1 MRQIQTLRR
10 QAPLHPG
17 DRDATGSACTSEFT
31 PERVHW
37 AEPSELTLL
46 ETALPVRELSLLAKA
61 DRRSIDP
68 VYATHRWWARRPPG
82 VIRGLLLASAL
93 PASENHDLFWKLF
106 SSAEPHLT
114 GFRIHDMFA
123 GGGAM
128 LVEAARLGGTPSGTD
143 VDPLAVKIISH
154 ELEPPP
160 AVELAKAAS
169 EMLRAVSAK
178 VGLLFGSKRAG
189 WTPLHFFYV
198 RNVTCPECSK
208 SSHLYRNL
216 IIARHAS
223 RSGGVLRDSKVIAFC
238 PSCFK
243 VHGLTRL
250 DQKELRCCGKRHSLL
265 AGTFV
270 NGKFRC
276 PMCSRRS
283 SHKELQTATAPSR
296 LLAIEETHHE
306 QHRRIR
312 APRPSD
318 SRNIENADAYLKTYS
333 AELSIPASELEKARV
348 DSRPLSYGIECPRH
362 FFTNRQLAVF
372 GTAFKWFDD
381 CHYDAAIKRALTLAL
396 SNALTTNNRLCSYAT
411 DYGRLAPL
419 FSVRSYSLPWL
430 SVELNPFHPE
440 AGRGTLPRNMQRIL
454 KSTSNKA
461 RRSVWNAKTGKPIAC
476 DLTFP
481 NCGDASGVR
490 CASAAEA
497 LPLAPGSID
506 ICLFDPPYFD
516 YIAYSELSE
525 FYRVWHAQGELS
537 GEPLLAKRG
546 EEAASFG
553 RQLGTCLESILKAL
567 KKGRPIAFTFHSS
580 SQAAWEAIG
589 VALDQSDLSITSMWP
604 MLNDLHMGHHGK
616 DGNCEWDV
624 VVVCR
629 RQTECLPAPMPYS
642 IASWTKLARPLAIA
656 EPDRRCMRIALQMA
670 NARFAKPLA
679 GRKKI
684 Q

>member
-1 MRQIQTLRR
+1 MQQIQTLKR
-10 QAPLHPG
+10 QAQHRR
-17 DRDATGSACTSEFT
+17 DRDATGSACIAEFT
-31 PERVHW
+31 PEHVRW

-114 GFRIHDMFA
+114 GLRIHDMFA

-128 LVEAARLGGTPSGTD
+128 LVEAARLGATPSGTD

-160 AVELAKAAS
+160 AAELAKAGT
-169 EMLRAVSAK
+169 ELLEAVAEK
-178 VGLLFGSKRAG
+178 VGPLFGGQRAG
-189 WTPLHFFYV
+189 WRSVHFFYLHD
-198 RNVTCPECSK
+198 VTCPECK
-208 SSHLYRNL
+208 ESSCLYRNL
-216 IIARHAS
+216 VIARHAS
-223 RSGGVLRDSKVIAFC
+223 RSGGVLRDIKVVAFC
-238 PSCFK
+238 PSCFN

-250 DQKELRCCGKRHSLL
+250 DRKELRCCGKRHPLRSGSL
-265 AGTFV
+265 V
-270 NGKFRC
+270 KGKFQC
-276 PMCSRRS
+276 PKCLHRS

-306 QHRRIR
+306 QRRRIR
-312 APRPSD
+312 VPRPSD
-318 SRNIENADAYLKTYS
+318 LKNLVNADAYLKTHR
-333 AELSIPASELEKARV
+333 AELSIPSSKLETARV
-348 DSRPLSYGIECPRH
+348 DSRPLSYGIEHPRD
-362 FFTNRQLAVF
+362 FFTSRQLAAF
-372 GTAFKWFDD
+372 GTAFKWVDD
-381 CHYDAAIKRALTLAL
+381 CHYGAAIKRALTLAL

-430 SVELNPFHPE
+430 SVELNPFHPG
-440 AGRGTLPRNMQRIL
+440 AGRGTLPRNMQRIQ

-461 RRSVWNAKTGKPIAC
+461 RRSVWDTKTGKPIARL
-476 DLTFP
+476 LTFP
-481 NCGDASGVR
+481 HCGDASGVR

-497 LPLAPGSID
+497 LPLAPESID

-525 FYRVWHAQGELS
+525 FYRVWHAESELS

-553 RQLGTCLESILKAL
+553 HQLGTCLESILKAL
-567 KKGRPIAFTFHSS
+567 KSGRPIAFTFHSS

-589 VALDQSDLSITSMWP
+589 VALDKSDLSITSMWP

-629 RQTECLPAPMPYS
+629 RQTECLPASVPYS

-656 EPDRRCMRIALQMA
+656 EPDRRCMGIALQMA
-670 NARFAKPLA
+670 KARFAKPLA